1 MTTYTIEL
9 QRPYGVVASRTVHK
23 SHRWA
28 LHTMTVMVKACREHH
43 GLVLVFKDGREITYA
58 AMRGLEV

>member
-9 QRPYGVVASRTVHK
+9 QRPAGTLERRVTSQ
-23 SHRWA
+23 SHRHA
-28 LHTMTVMVKACREHH
+28 LDAMRRMILAC
-43 GLVLVFKDGREITYA
+43 GNDGFVVVLRDGCEITYA

>member
-9 QRPYGVVASRTVHK
+9 QRPAGVLESRTEHK
-23 SHRWA
+23 SHKWA
-28 LHTMTVMVKACREHH
+28 LRVMADLIASCRDNH
-43 GLVLVFKDGREITYA
+43 GLVLVFRDGREITYA

>member
-9 QRPYGVVASRTVHK
+9 QRPAGTLERRVTSQSRRHALDTMRQMIRACGDDGFVV
-23 SHRWA
+23 
-28 LHTMTVMVKACREHH
+28 
-43 GLVLVFKDGREITYA
+43 VLRDGCEITYA